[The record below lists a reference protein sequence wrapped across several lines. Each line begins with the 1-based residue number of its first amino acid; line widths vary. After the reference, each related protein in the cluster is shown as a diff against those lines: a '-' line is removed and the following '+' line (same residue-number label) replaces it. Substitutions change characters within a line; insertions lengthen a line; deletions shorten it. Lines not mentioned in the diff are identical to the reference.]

1 MGRGNDHRDRRRQFG
16 GQPEDHWGDFA
27 PPPLSYER
35 PTRQPSYPSASGPET
50 EAKVKWFNP
59 DKGFGFVEMTDG
71 SGEAFLHIRQVEAAG
86 HTALES
92 GTTLMIKVGAGQK
105 GPQVQEIVSVD
116 TSTAEPEPPR
126 GARPPRPRVRVVPAA
141 SPAWVLAPSERRP
154 AACQRSAGCAGHR
167 QVVRL
172 GEGLWLRLRRGREQ
186 GPVPAHLRRGA
197 CRSRPARHRAKP
209 FASPSS
215 KAARAP
221 KSARSSSP
229 EAFRPPSLLKNS
241 GSTALAVDLFEC
253 AYPHLADPG
262 PHDIV
267 EGELDDRHRQHLRL
281 DQVNDRAQA

>member
-35 PTRQPSYPSASGPET
+35 PVRQPSYPSASGPET

-126 GARPPRPRVRVVPAA
+126 GARPA
-141 SPAWVLAPSERRP
+141 
-154 AACQRSAGCAGHR
+154 
-167 QVVRL
+167 
-172 GEGLWLRLRRGREQ
+172 
-186 GPVPAHLRRGA
+186 
-197 CRSRPARHRAKP
+197 RPARPGGPGGQSGGFSPRP
-209 FASPSS
+209 SGGPRPASGPPDVPATVKWFDSVKGYGFVSVEGES
-215 KAARAP
+215 K
-221 KSARSSSP
+221 
-229 EAFRPPSLLKNS
+229 
-241 GSTALAVDLFEC
+241 DLFLHISVVER
-253 AYPHLADPG
+253 AGLSQLGQGQAVRVA
-262 PHDIV
+262 IV
-267 EGELDDRHRQHLRL
+267 EGRKGPE
-281 DQVNDRAQA
+281 VGAIEVA